1 MMTTKTPAGA
11 ARLRPL
17 VVAAGALALL
27 SCREEKRAP
36 DSRDAPAGSAVL
48 RCEAFAAPLLPQME
62 IQRGRT
68 LPLKAQL
75 LDAAGQ
81 PVTGEKL
88 DPAPEVRLVRLEG
101 GAATDRSELAA
112 AGDFGKSGRFVFR
125 ESYWKFDLATADFP
139 EPGTYRAEIA
149 SGDESRYRIEPACAI
164 TFVLK

>member
-1 MMTTKTPAGA
+1 MIPAKT
-11 ARLRPL
+11 RPL
-17 VVAAGALALL
+17 HGRLILFLLAGALGLPA
-27 SCREEKRAP
+27 CRGERSQEPDEKGA
-36 DSRDAPAGSAVL
+36 AAGGVVL
-48 RCEAFAAPLLPQME
+48 RCDRFAGPLQPRME

-81 PVTGEKL
+81 PVVGNKL
-88 DPAPEVRLVRLEG
+88 DPPPEVRLVRLEG
-101 GAATDRSELAA
+101 EAESDRSDVAA
-112 AGDFGKSGRFVFR
+112 AGDFGKGLAFVFR

-149 SGDESRYRIEPACAI
+149 SGDESRYRIDPRCAV